1 MQTFLFLFSFHNIFQ
16 FSNYAYSPI
25 FYISFFS
32 RIILLYHFTFLP
44 TFSKPLF
51 IHIFIL
57 PSFLACYFVY
67 HFFFPHPILI
77 SFVTNIL
84 LFSLHFY
91 FFFFLLYKFCF
102 QFSKPFKM
110 AVNCDCARS

>member
-91 FFFFLLYKFCF
+91 FFFLLYKFCF